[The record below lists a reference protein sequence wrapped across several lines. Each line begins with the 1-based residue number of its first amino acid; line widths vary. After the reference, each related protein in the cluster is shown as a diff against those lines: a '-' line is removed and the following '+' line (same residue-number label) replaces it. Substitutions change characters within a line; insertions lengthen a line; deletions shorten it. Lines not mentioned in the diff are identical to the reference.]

1 MESPPG
7 LTNLSVVLGLFLLVD
22 VGLSPGQSTTTASG
36 NLTFTVTAVG
46 KVESAQT
53 ISKDDAQLF
62 LGKERKQIGDWK
74 KDDNLF
80 LAILIDDSIDPSAAS
95 NWNDL
100 KEFIIVQQAT
110 VHVAVGYIRNN
121 TTVLAHEF
129 TTRHELAAKAL
140 RMPMGVSALGSSPY
154 LGTMDF
160 LKHWPQTGPRRSVLL
175 ISSGVDSFRGRGSGP
190 IYPDVDP
197 LIQRAER
204 QNTNI
209 WTLYYPSSGHR
220 GRSFYLVYHAQNNLG
235 KLSAE
240 TGAESYYLGY
250 GVPVSFKPFL
260 DELGL
265 HLSNQYLLTFADSG
279 GSKGTY
285 QSVKAKTELPGVEF
299 VALEAVYLPPSKWK
313 QP

>member
-7 LTNLSVVLGLFLLVD
+7 LTKLSVVLGVFLLVD
-22 VGLSPGQSTTTASG
+22 VGLSLAQSTTTASE
-36 NLTFTVTAVG
+36 NVTFTVTAVG

-62 LGKERKQIGDWK
+62 LDEDRKQIVDWK

-100 KEFIIVQQAT
+100 KEFIIVQQAA

-121 TTVLAHEF
+121 TTVLAHDF
-129 TTRHELAAKAL
+129 TTHHELAAKAL
-140 RMPMGVSALGSSPY
+140 RMPMGVGARGSSPY

-160 LKHWPQTGPRRSVLL
+160 LKHWPQIGPRRSVPL
-175 ISSGVDSFRGRGSGP
+175 ISSGVDFFRGRGSGP

-197 LIQRAER
+197 LIQSVER

-240 TGAESYYLGY
+240 TGPNPTISGMVCRSPLNR
-250 GVPVSFKPFL
+250 FL

-279 GSKGTY
+279 GSKGRTR
-285 QSVKAKTELPGVEF
+285 A
-299 VALEAVYLPPSKWK
+299 
-313 QP
+313 